1 MAEQIET
8 YEPPPGESQEYIQQM
23 VDKAEQANNPQVTDV
38 DFQGE
43 QQQQERPEWLP
54 EKFKSP
60 EDLVES
66 YKQLEQRLGR
76 QGQQKSGDTELQAD
90 EVPNDQALQEAEKA
104 VENAGLDFGML
115 ADEYAQNGELSD
127 TSYDALQKAGIPQQ
141 MVDQFIEG
149 QEAKTQLIQQNAFN
163 IVGGEQRYKSMVEWA
178 KGNLSKGEIE
188 AFNQDIGQQDMERAQ
203 FAIKGLFTRYAMA
216 NGVTPNLVK
225 GTGQA
230 RPGGFQSVAQLK
242 EAMKDSRYKNDP
254 AYRNEVMQKLSV
266 SNIM

>member
-1 MAEQIET
+1 MVDQVET

-23 VDKAEQANNPQVTDV
+23 VDKAEQAQNPQTSQV
-38 DFQGE
+38 DFSQEG
-43 QQQQERPEWLP
+43 QQQQRPEWLP

-66 YKQLEQRLGR
+66 YRQLESRLGR
-76 QGQQKSGDTELQAD
+76 QGQQQTGETELQPSS
-90 EVPNDQALQEAEKA
+90 ENVDQSYQEAEEV
-104 VENAGLDFGML
+104 VENAGLDFQML
-115 ADEYAQNGELSD
+115 ANEYAQNGELSD
-127 TSYDALQKAGIPQQ
+127 DSYNALSEAGIPQQ

-163 IVGGEQRYKSMVEWA
+163 IVGGEQRYKSMIEWA

-188 AFNQDIGQQDMERAQ
+188 AFNQDIGQQDLERTQ

-216 NGVTPNLVK
+216 NGVQPNLVK